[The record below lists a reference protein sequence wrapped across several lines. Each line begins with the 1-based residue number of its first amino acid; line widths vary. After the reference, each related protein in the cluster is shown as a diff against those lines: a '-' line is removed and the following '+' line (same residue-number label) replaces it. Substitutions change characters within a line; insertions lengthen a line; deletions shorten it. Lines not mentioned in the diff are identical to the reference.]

1 MNNNKKVFKGIS
13 TNTCDT
19 KPNKTNIKQEI
30 QVYFRK
36 EKKNRKLWLLHIKG
50 YHSIIQYSTFPN
62 LSWPETIHIHFFFF
76 LTIAA
81 HFSSWLP
88 SIWWGYSKMNQPD
101 GRFWRQRILL
111 EAQVH
116 IHTCNYLTYLKEAL
130 SLHRL

>member
-62 LSWPETIHIHFFFF
+62 LSRPETIHIHFFFF
-76 LTIAA
+76 LN
-81 HFSSWLP
+81 HSSTFFQLATFYMVRVQQNEP
-88 SIWWGYSKMNQPD
+88 E